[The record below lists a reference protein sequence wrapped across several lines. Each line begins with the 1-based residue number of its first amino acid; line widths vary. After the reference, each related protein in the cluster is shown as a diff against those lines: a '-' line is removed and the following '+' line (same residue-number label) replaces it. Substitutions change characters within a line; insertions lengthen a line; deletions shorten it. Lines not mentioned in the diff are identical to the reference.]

1 MWLIS
6 LSQEVTDMLR
16 KYKITFV
23 EVKTTR
29 KPPKHHTEKLMARSK
44 YDAKKRFYV
53 KYPLCE
59 IVKVEEVEQ

>member
-1 MWLIS
+1 
-6 LSQEVTDMLR
+6 MLR
-16 KYKITFV
+16 KFKIIYV

-29 KPPKHHTEKLMARSK
+29 TPPKRHTEMIMARSK

-59 IVKVEEVEQ
+59 IVSVEEVQE